1 MKSHRERQR
10 RDELHGRIENNNS
23 ISRRVDL
30 HRLKP
35 RREGQRRGLRA
46 RRGKEQKAASSNPR
60 WTDDER
66 HVFDSDVFDGR
77 GWDVIGER

>member
-30 HRLKP
+30 HRLK
-35 RREGQRRGLRA
+35 REGRV
-46 RRGKEQKAASSNPR
+46 S
-60 WTDDER
+60 DE
-66 HVFDSDVFDGR
+66 G
-77 GWDVIGER
+77 